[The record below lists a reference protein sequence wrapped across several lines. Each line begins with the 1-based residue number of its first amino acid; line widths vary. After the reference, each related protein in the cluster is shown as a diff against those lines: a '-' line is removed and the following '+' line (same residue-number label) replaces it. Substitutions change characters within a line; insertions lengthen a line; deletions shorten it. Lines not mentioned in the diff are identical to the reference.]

1 MFLAIAVA
9 HHSALGSWSRFC
21 PCFFS
26 PILLS
31 RLCPVVEHVSH
42 VATCDG
48 FLSQGSFPLW
58 SLNVNLP
65 VTTLLCYLLSQF
77 LLEGYPSV
85 LHMTISL
92 KTKLYELFQGQ
103 APLPCLSATS
113 VCTLMCTAWWRDALL
128 LILAFWASPL
138 SSTSELPCFSQDFCV
153 CWLYIQIRFFIV
165 SWYSN
170 SAI

>member
-92 KTKLYELFQGQ
+92 K
-103 APLPCLSATS
+103 LSG
-113 VCTLMCTAWWRDALL
+113 LLIRFYLL
-128 LILAFWASPL
+128 L
-138 SSTSELPCFSQDFCV
+138 FSNVRINFIIDIF
-153 CWLYIQIRFFIV
+153 LFFEGGGKEFLL
-165 SWYSN
+165 
-170 SAI
+170 